1 MKAQPGDRIVLAP
14 VVVEGPVRDGEVL
27 EARGPGG
34 TPPFLVK
41 WSDGHEGL
49 LYPGPGAVLR
59 IGAPAAHEGG
69 HHESGH
75 HESGHRESGHALP
88 STAGSTSAGPSAGT
102 ATAMT
107 QGAGATA
114 TATPAAVRDGR
125 HHVHDWQV
133 RISIFGSDDETDAHV
148 VLVADAPTRLTA
160 SGHSDRSPDDLVTP
174 EIGEEVAVARA
185 LRRLADQLLETAA
198 GDIEDR
204 TGEHDVTLRPR

>member
-49 LYPGPGAVLR
+49 IYPGPGAVLR
-59 IGAPAAHEGG
+59 IGAPPHHEDG
-69 HHESGH
+69 HHEGH
-75 HESGHRESGHALP
+75 DGNGRHEEAGHG
-88 STAGSTSAGPSAGT
+88 TSAAPRAAG
-102 ATAMT
+102 
-107 QGAGATA
+107 GDS
-114 TATPAAVRDGR
+114 P
-125 HHVHDWQV
+125 HHVRDWQV

-148 VLVADAPTRLTA
+148 LLVADSPNRLSA
-160 SGHSDRSPDDLVTP
+160 SGHSERSPHDLVTP

-185 LRRLADQLLETAA
+185 LRRLADQLLETAE

>member
-1 MKAQPGDRIVLAP
+1 MEAAMKAQPGDRIVLAP

-34 TPPFLVK
+34 TPPFLVR

-49 LYPGPGAVLR
+49 IYPGPGAVLR
-59 IGAPAAHEGG
+59 IGAPTPHEGG
-69 HHESGH
+69 TH
-75 HESGHRESGHALP
+75 
-88 STAGSTSAGPSAGT
+88 GPEHVPPPTPGT
-102 ATAMT
+102 ATAGPAVET
-107 QGAGATA
+107 TVETAAPRAGGST
-114 TATPAAVRDGR
+114 TDVNGR

-148 VLVADAPTRLTA
+148 LLVADSPTRLTA
-160 SGHSDRSPDDLVTP
+160 SGHSDRSPDDIVTP
-174 EIGEEVAVARA
+174 EIGEEVAVARP

-198 GDIEDR
+198 SDIEDR

>member
-1 MKAQPGDRIVLAP
+1 MEAAMKAQPGDRIVLAP

-34 TPPFLVK
+34 TPPFLVR

-59 IGAPAAHEGG
+59 IGAPAAGYG
-69 HHESGH
+69 HPEQPHDGQAHDGQGH
-75 HESGHRESGHALP
+75 DGNGHAAG
-88 STAGSTSAGPSAGT
+88 SAHGAHTAGVS
-102 ATAMT
+102 
-107 QGAGATA
+107 
-114 TATPAAVRDGR
+114 PAAEPHATERR
-125 HHVHDWQV
+125 HVHDWQV

>member
-1 MKAQPGDRIVLAP
+1 MEAAMKAQPGDRIVLAP

-49 LYPGPGAVLR
+49 IYPGPGAVLR
-59 IGAPAAHEGG
+59 IGAPTAHADGHDGQEGHGGAAGG
-69 HHESGH
+69 AAAPAH
-75 HESGHRESGHALP
+75 
-88 STAGSTSAGPSAGT
+88 
-102 ATAMT
+102 
-107 QGAGATA
+107 
-114 TATPAAVRDGR
+114 AAVDPRAAER
-125 HHVHDWQV
+125 RHVHDWEV

-148 VLVADAPTRLTA
+148 LLVADSPNRLSA
-160 SGHSDRSPDDLVTP
+160 SGHSERSPHDLVTP

-185 LRRLADQLLETAA
+185 LRRLADQLLETAE

>member
-59 IGAPAAHEGG
+59 IGAPMTHEGG
-69 HHESGH
+69 THWGEHV
-75 HESGHRESGHALP
+75 P
-88 STAGSTSAGPSAGT
+88 PTQAGT
-102 ATAMT
+102 TAAEPAAEPAVGT
-107 QGAGATA
+107 AAPPAGASA
-114 TATPAAVRDGR
+114 KPPAVNGH

-133 RISIFGSDDETDAHV
+133 RISIFESDDETDAHV
-148 VLVADAPTRLTA
+148 LLVADSPTRLTA

-198 GDIEDR
+198 DDIEDR